1 MATLPSFVVSSRFAS
16 SAILLATI
24 LLLSPPPLLLA
35 QLTPGPTTLRVDEN
49 VRFEPQG
56 IIVARL
62 QAGTPVQVEAV
73 EGPWSRITFEGVV
86 WERSLQQR
94 DGGSF
99 DLIVSAEEGENL
111 RAEPAGQ
118 ILGRLNRGTLLNEI
132 SREGGWIRV
141 RRTAFMWSASLSG
154 GGGAPAPTPAPA
166 PARAPD
172 RAPPA
177 TPPSAPRGDAEQEWI
192 RAGTR
197 GTPLLLAPDGDTVA
211 TTRSGA
217 ELRVLGREGNWARVR
232 MEGWVWLPGTETA
245 AGAEGRPDVI
255 LRDVGVS
262 DLSREPERYRGRLVT
277 FQLQFIS
284 LERAEAVRTD
294 FLEGEPFLLARSTD
308 SSRSFVYLAVTEE
321 NLAEVRRLQP
331 LERIEVVGRVRA
343 GAAALTGNPVLDLVE
358 FRRVR

>member
-1 MATLPSFVVSSRFAS
+1 MSTLSRSAAVPRILAHFLVLAAVLPFAIPPVLAAQATSGQA
-16 SAILLATI
+16 
-24 LLLSPPPLLLA
+24 
-35 QLTPGPTTLRVDEN
+35 TLRVDEN

-62 QAGTPVQVEAV
+62 QAGTPVRIEGV
-73 EGPWSRITFEGVV
+73 EGPWSRVTFEGVV
-86 WERSLQQR
+86 WERSLQRR

-99 DLIVSAEEGENL
+99 DLIVSEEEGENL
-111 RAEPAGQ
+111 RAEPAGR
-118 ILGRLNRGTLLNEI
+118 ILGRLNQGTLLNEV

-141 RRTAFMWSASLSG
+141 RRTAWMWSASLSG
-154 GGGAPAPTPAPA
+154 GGEAPAPTPAPA
-166 PARAPD
+166 PTRTPERATP
-172 RAPPA
+172 APPPTA
-177 TPPSAPRGDAEQEWI
+177 PPGDAGQEWI
-192 RAGTR
+192 RAGSR
-197 GTPLLLAPDGDTVA
+197 GAPLLLAPDGDTVA
-211 TTRSGA
+211 TTRGGA

-232 MEGWVWLPGTETA
+232 MEGWVWLPGTETT
-245 AGAEGRPDVI
+245 AGTEGRPDVV
-255 LRDVGVS
+255 LRDVGVG
-262 DLSREPERYRGRLVT
+262 DLSREPERYRGRLVA

-308 SSRSFVYLAVTEE
+308 PSRSFVYLAVTEE